1 MEICLN
7 IHTNSYCE
15 NQEYIEITPSLCMK
29 TKPLT
34 LLNKTKPYILG
45 LEKEKVSMH
54 QVPGATIT
62 I

>member
-1 MEICLN
+1 M
-7 IHTNSYCE
+7 HE
-15 NQEYIEITPSLCMK
+15 NQTLYS
-29 TKPLT
+29 TKQ
-34 LLNKTKPYILG
+34 NKTLYSW

>member
-29 TKPLT
+29 TKPLYST
-34 LLNKTKPYILG
+34 KQNKTLYSWLG
-45 LEKEKVSMH
+45 EEKVSMH